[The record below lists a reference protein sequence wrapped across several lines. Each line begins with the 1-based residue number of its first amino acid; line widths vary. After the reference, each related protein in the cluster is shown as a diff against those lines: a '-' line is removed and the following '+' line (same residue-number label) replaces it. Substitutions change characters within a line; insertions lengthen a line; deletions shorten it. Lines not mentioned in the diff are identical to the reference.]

1 MTRNRFF
8 CCLWFLA
15 TTFILC
21 QAQRPALYKMS
32 PFVRQAAMERQWPTM
47 LRSQGVRQRAFR
59 DGSLTALVRADSEE
73 VLRRYGCTPLSSYG
87 DLFIASIPLSRL
99 SAFSQDKAVRRIEA
113 GPRASAL
120 MDSVRLQVDAMPVY
134 AGQALPQAFDGS
146 GVVLGVMDIG
156 FDLTH
161 PNFYSADMSRYRI
174 KAMWDQ
180 LSTDTLLST
189 LPVGR
194 DYVGQDALL
203 AIGCPRDG
211 YQQTHGTHTLGIAA
225 GSGYDSPYK
234 GMAPGADIC
243 LVCNATTDDINLID
257 SADYYK
263 YTYAVDALGFKYIFD
278 YAASQNKPCVINFS
292 EGSYEDF
299 MGYDQLYYA
308 LLDSMLGPGR
318 IIVASAGNLGTQ
330 PQFFE
335 KPAGKDRD
343 GAFLASSS
351 NSATL
356 TLKSNKPFTLTTTV
370 YADTPRQISF
380 RTEDIL
386 AAADSTITDTL
397 LVDSLYYVYQLT
409 AYPSSYDSSDIC
421 YDVYFVAGSKPY
433 GTTRRVS
440 VSVSGAETDVQ
451 AFCYNGYFYAMPELD
466 ASLSGGEATHNI
478 HSPGSAPNVICV
490 GASAYRTQ
498 FVNSEGQTYT
508 FDAGHDGHVATYSS
522 RGPTY
527 DGRVK
532 PDVVAPG
539 TNVISSYSSFY
550 LEGDG
555 DKPDKPSFISTFNYS
570 GRTYLWASN
579 AGTSMSSPV
588 VAGAVALW
596 LQACPT
602 LTPQQ
607 VMEVIAHTSSHP
619 DASLSYPNN
628 DYGYGQID
636 VYKGLLYV
644 LHTLGIDGISDHQP
658 SGVSIV
664 PRAGGADVTFS
675 VPLRREAS
683 VAVYALNGQR
693 LVSTSVA
700 AGCEQTFVA
709 LPSSLC
715 IIQVN
720 GDSDRNSGSVIIR
733 GK

>member
-1 MTRNRFF
+1 M
-8 CCLWFLA
+8 
-15 TTFILC
+15 
-21 QAQRPALYKMS
+21 
-32 PFVRQAAMERQWPTM
+32 
-47 LRSQGVRQRAFR
+47 
-59 DGSLTALVRADSEE
+59 
-73 VLRRYGCTPLSSYG
+73 
-87 DLFIASIPLSRL
+87 
-99 SAFSQDKAVRRIEA
+99 
-113 GPRASAL
+113 
-120 MDSVRLQVDAMPVY
+120 
-134 AGQALPQAFDGS
+134 
-146 GVVLGVMDIG
+146 
-156 FDLTH
+156 
-161 PNFYSADMSRYRI
+161 
-174 KAMWDQ
+174 
-180 LSTDTLLST
+180 
-189 LPVGR
+189 
-194 DYVGQDALL
+194 
-203 AIGCPRDG
+203 
-211 YQQTHGTHTLGIAA
+211 
-225 GSGYDSPYK
+225 
-234 GMAPGADIC
+234 
-243 LVCNATTDDINLID
+243 
-257 SADYYK
+257 
-263 YTYAVDALGFKYIFD
+263 
-278 YAASQNKPCVINFS
+278 
-292 EGSYEDF
+292 
-299 MGYDQLYYA
+299 
-308 LLDSMLGPGR
+308 
-318 IIVASAGNLGTQ
+318 
-330 PQFFE
+330 
-335 KPAGKDRD
+335 
-343 GAFLASSS
+343 
-351 NSATL
+351 
-356 TLKSNKPFTLTTTV
+356 
-370 YADTPRQISF
+370 
-380 RTEDIL
+380 
-386 AAADSTITDTL
+386 
-397 LVDSLYYVYQLT
+397 
-409 AYPSSYDSSDIC
+409 
-421 YDVYFVAGSKPY
+421 
-433 GTTRRVS
+433 
-440 VSVSGAETDVQ
+440 
-451 AFCYNGYFYAMPELD
+451 
-466 ASLSGGEATHNI
+466 
-478 HSPGSAPNVICV
+478 
-490 GASAYRTQ
+490 
-498 FVNSEGQTYT
+498 
-508 FDAGHDGHVATYSS
+508 ATYSS